1 MHRSYFEDTPGNR
14 STQVARPRD
23 SSVFTSSRVF
33 ENPKGLNPQSPV
45 ASSAASSVFG
55 GEQRLR
61 RRAALRR
68 RATSSSATSRM
79 TDNDSNCAPSSTP
92 GCSSTPNVE
101 EFFVPI
107 DDEIQDEEMEQEPHI
122 DSNQELGGDGDADD
136 HPFKR
141 ARKSEVWNDMERPI
155 KINGEWKTQCKH
167 CKSRYTVSKSG
178 TTSHIKRHLSNC
190 AQRKLKLKQQSM
202 INFLPSDS
210 SAGKPNS
217 GGVSALHNG
226 KLDMLSMREE
236 IANWI
241 VMHEKPFSVVEEEGF
256 NMMLKRGIPQW
267 TSVSRH
273 TIKTDAFK
281 VYEAEKKKLKALL
294 KDVDRISLTTDLWRA
309 RPQRIEYMVLT
320 GHFIDRDWKLQKRV
334 LTFVHIPPPRK
345 GKDIANCIFKC
356 LKEWDI
362 ENKEVFSRLALE
374 DNDYVYCPSSDDW
387 QKIEKLLDILKVFYD
402 TTNVIS
408 GSEYPTSNFFLSEV
422 FYIKEMLDKN
432 YCSPDPFV
440 KDMVKNMKERFDKYW
455 GECNLLMAIG
465 GVLDPRLKMKVV
477 EITFPHM
484 FPSNLVRENINKV
497 KDTLYELYDEYKALY
512 PPLEEH
518 HGESR
523 SGAPLVVQGGSLPGM
538 SRVLQVVRS
547 GIRVEPRKS
556 ELDVY
561 LEECTTTDEGH
572 RFDALNWW
580 KERASKFVVL
590 SRLAADVLAIPITT
604 VASEATFSAG
614 SRVIDPYRSSLLPE
628 TVQMLICTG
637 DWCRSTFGIKRKNKK
652 AVTVKLIKNP
662 KQKSLYQTLAKAVG
676 QDLHVSTAESAQVV
690 HAQYKHLGKKVP
702 STTPFKKMFNTSE
715 KGLLATP
722 NNKGIVTQEPS
733 LNVSIAALKNNVNAA
748 LVHGKGKGKLLVAS
762 PLLEYDPSSDDDGN
776 ATPLVSPF
784 AEHLEADKAP
794 GKIPRSDLSSPG
806 PLKVFSTK
814 EPVDPSQYMPLN
826 CGVDQFLLLEMRFLM
841 LLP

>member
-1 MHRSYFEDTPGNR
+1 
-14 STQVARPRD
+14 
-23 SSVFTSSRVF
+23 
-33 ENPKGLNPQSPV
+33 
-45 ASSAASSVFG
+45 
-55 GEQRLR
+55 
-61 RRAALRR
+61 
-68 RATSSSATSRM
+68 M
-79 TDNDSNCAPSSTP
+79 TDNDSTYAPSSTP
-92 GCSSTPNVE
+92 DCSSTPNVE

-107 DDEIQDEEMEQEPHI
+107 DDEIEDEEMEQEPQI
-122 DSNQELGGDGDADD
+122 DSNQELGGDEDD

-141 ARKSEVWNDMERPI
+141 GRKSEVWKNMEDPI
-155 KINGEWKTQCKH
+155 IRNGEWKTQFKH

-178 TTSHIKRHLSNC
+178 TTSHTKIHFSNC

-202 INFLPSDS
+202 INFFPSDS
-210 SAGKPNS
+210 SAGKPNFR
-217 GGVSALHNG
+217 GVSALHNG
-226 KLDMLSMREE
+226 KLDMLSMREG

-309 RPQRIEYMVLT
+309 RPQWIEYMVLT
-320 GHFIDRDWKLQKRV
+320 GHFVDRDWKLQKRV
-334 LTFVHIPPPRK
+334 LSFVHIPPPRK
-345 GKDIANCIFKC
+345 GKDIANRIFKC

-362 ENKEVFSRLALE
+362 ENKQVKTIVKNVHDTVDYLNGSEARMRKIAGIVQQFNLRERRLVLECKSRWNSNYDMLSCAIKFKEVFSKLALE

-408 GSEYPTSNFFLSEV
+408 GSEYPASNFFLSEV

-440 KDMVKNMKERFDKYW
+440 KDMVKNMKERFNKYW

-512 PPLEEH
+512 PSLEEH
-518 HGESR
+518 RGESR
-523 SGAPLVVQGGSLPGM
+523 SGAPLIVQGGSLPGM

-556 ELDVY
+556 KLDVHI
-561 LEECTTTDEGH
+561 EECTTTDEGH

-590 SRLAADVLAIPITT
+590 SRLVADVLDIPITT

-637 DWCRSTFGIKRKNKK
+637 DWCRSTFGIKRKNKF
-652 AVTVKLIKNP
+652 VDEYEP
-662 KQKSLYQTLAKAVG
+662 K
-676 QDLHVSTAESAQVV
+676 E
-690 HAQYKHLGKKVP
+690 
-702 STTPFKKMFNTSE
+702 
-715 KGLLATP
+715 
-722 NNKGIVTQEPS
+722 I
-733 LNVSIAALKNNVNAA
+733 I
-748 LVHGKGKGKLLVAS
+748 
-762 PLLEYDPSSDDDGN
+762 
-776 ATPLVSPF
+776 
-784 AEHLEADKAP
+784 
-794 GKIPRSDLSSPG
+794 IPIP
-806 PLKVFSTK
+806 
-814 EPVDPSQYMPLN
+814 
-826 CGVDQFLLLEMRFLM
+826 
-841 LLP
+841 

>member
-1 MHRSYFEDTPGNR
+1 
-14 STQVARPRD
+14 
-23 SSVFTSSRVF
+23 
-33 ENPKGLNPQSPV
+33 
-45 ASSAASSVFG
+45 
-55 GEQRLR
+55 
-61 RRAALRR
+61 
-68 RATSSSATSRM
+68 M
-79 TDNDSNCAPSSTP
+79 TDNDSTCAPSSSP

-107 DDEIQDEEMEQEPHI
+107 YDEIQDEEMEQEPQI
-122 DSNQELGGDGDADD
+122 DSNQELGGDEDD

-141 ARKSEVWNDMERPI
+141 ARKSEVWKDMEDPI

-202 INFLPSDS
+202 IKFLPSDS
-210 SAGKPNS
+210 SEGKPNS

-226 KLDMLSMREE
+226 KLDMLSMTEG

-273 TIKTDAFK
+273 TIKTDGFK

-320 GHFIDRDWKLQKRV
+320 GHFVDRDWKLQKRV
-334 LTFVHIPPPRK
+334 LSFVHIPPPRK

-356 LKEWDI
+356 LKECDI
-362 ENKEVFSRLALE
+362 MNKVFKVSVDNAIANDSFIQIIKDTFSLTKRLLCGGALFHVRCCAHILNIMVQHGLKQVKTIVKNVH
-374 DNDYVYCPSSDDW
+374 DTVDYLNGSEARMRKFAEIVQQFNLRERSSDDW

-402 TTNVIS
+402 ITNVIS

-465 GVLDPRLKMKVV
+465 GVLDLRLKMKVV

-484 FPSNLVRENINKV
+484 FPSNVVRENINKV

-512 PPLEEH
+512 PPLEEY

-523 SGAPLVVQGGSLPGM
+523 SGAPLVVQGGSLLGM

-561 LEECTTTDEGH
+561 LEECTATDEGH

-590 SRLAADVLAIPITT
+590 SRLVADVLAIPITT
-604 VASEATFSAG
+604 VASEVTFSAG

-637 DWCRSTFGIKRKNKK
+637 DWSRSTFGIKRKNKF
-652 AVTVKLIKNP
+652 VDEDEP
-662 KQKSLYQTLAKAVG
+662 K
-676 QDLHVSTAESAQVV
+676 EI
-690 HAQYKHLGKKVP
+690 
-702 STTPFKKMFNTSE
+702 M
-715 KGLLATP
+715 
-722 NNKGIVTQEPS
+722 
-733 LNVSIAALKNNVNAA
+733 
-748 LVHGKGKGKLLVAS
+748 
-762 PLLEYDPSSDDDGN
+762 
-776 ATPLVSPF
+776 
-784 AEHLEADKAP
+784 
-794 GKIPRSDLSSPG
+794 IPIP
-806 PLKVFSTK
+806 
-814 EPVDPSQYMPLN
+814 
-826 CGVDQFLLLEMRFLM
+826 
-841 LLP
+841 